1 MNTKDNEQMSRVMDS
16 NNAPKHTGMKCCQA
30 SSVLN
35 IKSEYACY
43 NRPLSSI
50 ESTLKRKRKG
60 QDEKMIVEENDQSNS
75 SILDEWMTGSFP
87 SAPEHSNLKGKSLQ
101 PENEVKNQ
109 KGGLGFTQKKTTQAA
124 LTNDKISK
132 ILSNQQKKGI
142 KRKQEEKQ
150 ESDRDLHGVVDD
162 MFEESRTQ
170 IAKPANIRKDNT
182 KGSVSAQFNESN
194 KKQKV
199 SLSNE
204 KIPSKNEKKETG
216 NNPVSRSEAKTEEV
230 PTKLAKPEKS
240 KEADFVSTA
249 GKPSEKEEQQ
259 EESEVPFDGKRQR
272 RRKKTRSKQ
281 KNIRKDTRSAEQM
294 PDYLKLGNQNY
305 SGRELTLETRKKLG
319 MEI

>member
-1 MNTKDNEQMSRVMDS
+1 
-16 NNAPKHTGMKCCQA
+16 
-30 SSVLN
+30 
-35 IKSEYACY
+35 
-43 NRPLSSI
+43 
-50 ESTLKRKRKG
+50 
-60 QDEKMIVEENDQSNS
+60 MIVEENDQSNN
-75 SILDEWMTGSFP
+75 SILDEWMTGSF
-87 SAPEHSNLKGKSLQ
+87 STAPDHSSLKGKSLQ
-101 PENEVKNQ
+101 PEHAVKNQ
-109 KGGLGFTQKKTTQAA
+109 KGGLGYQQKKTTQAA
-124 LTNDKISK
+124 LANDKISK

-162 MFEESRTQ
+162 MLEESRTQ
-170 IAKPANIRKDNT
+170 IMKPANIRKDST
-182 KGSVSAQFNESN
+182 KGSGQTQSKESN

-204 KIPSKNEKKETG
+204 TIPSKNEKKETG
-216 NNPVSRSEAKTEEV
+216 NNPVSRTEAKAEEM
-230 PTKLAKPEKS
+230 PRKSTKPEKS
-240 KEADFVSTA
+240 KVADFISTA
-249 GKPSEKEEQQ
+249 GKEQQ
-259 EESEVPFDGKRQR
+259 EEGEVPFDGKRQR